1 MQFCRSDLLRCP
13 APTSSRLPSTALLSF
28 VNRLVIFEHP
38 SLCLSSWWCNVTSG
52 FFPSFD
58 KYFSRVR
65 SVPDAVA
72 GTLYRGAS
80 SLTTWA
86 LSRACWLSPAPSS
99 WPNWVATGV
108 PAGPTDPPCPRA
120 WWGCSCVVL
129 SVVHQQCPW
138 AWWLRWVQV
147 PWPGPG
153 VPTVCVRKTLLCL
166 SLCR

>member
-38 SLCLSSWWCNVTSG
+38 SLCLSSEWCNVTSG

-120 WWGCSCVVL
+120 WWGWFISSVPGHGGCGGSRSRGQARGFRQCASARRSC
-129 SVVHQQCPW
+129 
-138 AWWLRWVQV
+138 A
-147 PWPGPG
+147 
-153 VPTVCVRKTLLCL
+153 
-166 SLCR
+166 